1 MLELIALGVSAGF
14 SLAIPLGPMALLLI
28 TTTLARGWR
37 HGIAGGLAMAAVDFS
52 YAFFVFGL
60 GSQVGVFMKDW
71 GFALTWVGAAILA
84 FVGARILWSSIS
96 RMRSAE
102 ESPSDAA
109 AVQGGVVKTWLRFAA
124 ATAVNPPTALFFL
137 AISPSVALIDTSTL
151 GALGSNH
158 WLTALVFALAVFA
171 ASLLWQQGVAAAAF
185 FTRKITSNSV
195 QVGTGIVGGSLIV
208 AMAIWMA
215 LGTLL

>member
-37 HGIAGGLAMAAVDFS
+37 HGIAGGLAMASVDFG

-60 GSQVGVFMKDW
+60 GSQVGTFMKDW
-71 GFALTWVGAAILA
+71 GFALTWVGAGILG
-84 FVGARILWSSIS
+84 FVGGRILLTSIT
-96 RMRSAE
+96 RMRSAN
-102 ESPSDAA
+102 ESTSESE
-109 AVQGGVVKTWLRFAA
+109 VTQGGVGKTWLRFAA

-137 AISPSVALIDTSTL
+137 AISPSVALIDTSSF
-151 GALGSNH
+151 GAWGSNP
-158 WLTALVFALAVFA
+158 WVTALVFALAVFG
-171 ASLLWQQGVAAAAF
+171 ASLVWQQGVAAAAF
-185 FTRKITSNSV
+185 FTRKITSTSV
-195 QVGTGIVGGSLIV
+195 QIWTGVVGGVLIV

-215 LGTLL
+215 LRTLL